1 MAAKNVD
8 IRINTTADTQGAK
21 QATTAMQGLNT
32 ATKQV
37 NQTVNTTTA
46 NTGRMGQ
53 IAGQAGFQ
61 IQDFAVQVG
70 GGTSALTAFSQQA
83 PQLLGIFGPG
93 GAIAGALVA
102 VGAVATKIFLDM
114 AKNASVAGEAMED
127 MSDKLKEAFGAN
139 AKKMVEEF
147 NQGIK
152 NQTSVIQSLRDMEVN
167 LTEARLDRNE
177 ADANLIESQ
186 AALQT
191 AAVKYLDATGQIVN
205 AEKELAAIR
214 NEAANAQREA
224 QIQDIE
230 NQVTVARERY
240 KAFAAQYQDVQAE
253 TDAAQKRLAELE
265 SRQAQVMD
273 KLTFTRGQDTR
284 SRKVGSLKEGEN
296 SFETNALTFELD
308 ALRQQIDGVYKT
320 VQGAPQRLQ
329 EITNQAIVASS
340 ELNTV
345 VLNAES
351 DIAKINEQ
359 FNLTQSAQAIT
370 SATTEITQGAKEI
383 SEQIA
388 GIEAITPV
396 QQEAKAV
403 IQKAVEDGKITA
415 EEQVAIGRSLSILL
429 AGMKTG
435 QTESLKTV
443 QDLILLN
450 NEMAIKMSAMNNEIN
465 GLRERVK
472 AIPIR

>member
-1 MAAKNVD
+1 LEVD
-8 IRINTTADTQGAK
+8 
-21 QATTAMQGLNT
+21 
-32 ATKQV
+32 
-37 NQTVNTTTA
+37 
-46 NTGRMGQ
+46 
-53 IAGQAGFQ
+53 
-61 IQDFAVQVG
+61 
-70 GGTSALTAFSQQA
+70 
-83 PQLLGIFGPG
+83 LL
-93 GAIAGALVA
+93 
-102 VGAVATKIFLDM
+102 
-114 AKNASVAGEAMED
+114 
-127 MSDKLKEAFGAN
+127 
-139 AKKMVEEF
+139 
-147 NQGIK
+147 
-152 NQTSVIQSLRDMEVN
+152 
-167 LTEARLDRNE
+167 EARLDRNE
-177 ADANLIESQ
+177 ADAQLIDSQ

-214 NEAANAQREA
+214 NEAASAQREA

-265 SRQAQVMD
+265 SRQSQVMD
-273 KLTFTRGQDTR
+273 KLTFTRGQDAR

-450 NEMAIKMSAMNNEIN
+450 NDMAIKMSAMSNEIS